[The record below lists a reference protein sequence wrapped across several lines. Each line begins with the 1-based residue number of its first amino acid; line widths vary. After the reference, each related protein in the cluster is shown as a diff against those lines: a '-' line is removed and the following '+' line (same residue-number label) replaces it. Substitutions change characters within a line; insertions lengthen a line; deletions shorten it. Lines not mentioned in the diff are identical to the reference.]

1 MHNSSY
7 KVLVYITGSHYNESM
22 SQPVLISFALWDKAL
37 TKNRLEEEGVYLTYN
52 STEKEDEGGVGAEH

>member
-1 MHNSSY
+1 M
-7 KVLVYITGSHYNESM
+7 YITGSGDNESM

-52 STEKEDEGGVGAEH
+52 STEKEDEGGMGAGH